1 MSRLS
6 DLEIGKPMDENEER
20 LQSLAENKAEKQDK
34 LNRIINDPNFDIRDR
49 TIRDLRAENK
59 RLVGEL
65 KQVKSTNTN
74 LNNLLS
80 DKKVFRNYTG
90 EIKCQ

>member
-6 DLEIGKPMDENEER
+6 DLEIGKPMDENEEI
-20 LQSLAENKAEKQDK
+20 LQSLAEDNAEKQDK
-34 LNRIINDPNFDIRDR
+34 LERIINDPNFDIRDR
-49 TIRDLRAENK
+49 TIRDLRFENK
-59 RLVGEL
+59 RLAGEL
-65 KQVKSTNTN
+65 EKVKSTNTN

-90 EIKCQ
+90 EVKCQ

>member
-65 KQVKSTNTN
+65 EQVKSTNTN

-90 EIKCQ
+90 EVKCQ

>member
-65 KQVKSTNTN
+65 EQVKSTNTN

-80 DKKVFRNYTG
+80 DKKVFRSYTG

>member
-6 DLEIGKPMDENEER
+6 DLEIGKPMDKNEER

-59 RLVGEL
+59 RLHGEL
-65 KQVKSTNTN
+65 EQVKSTNTN

-90 EIKCQ
+90 EVKCQ

>member
-65 KQVKSTNTN
+65 EQVKSTNTN

-80 DKKVFRNYTG
+80 DKKIFRNYTG
-90 EIKCQ
+90 EVKCQ